1 MALSLCIELDQAERR
16 QLLGVARAAILY
28 GLEHGGKM
36 KTDTDEFGPVLSNPA
51 AVFVTLTCNGALRGC
66 IGSLQANQPL
76 VQAVA
81 EAAFNAA
88 FRDRRFSPLAAEE
101 ADRIKIEI
109 SVLSA
114 MEPIE
119 AVDRQSLLQQLQPG
133 LDGLLLEDRGYRAT
147 FLPQV
152 WEKMG
157 SATEFLEQLL
167 FKAGLAPD
175 YWSSTIRFHRYHSLS
190 FSEA

>member
-1 MALSLCIELDQAERR
+1 MALSLCINLDEDDRR
-16 QLLGVARAAILY
+16 QLLAVARAAILH
-28 GLEHGGKM
+28 GLERGGKM
-36 KTDTDEFGPVLSNPA
+36 KTDVDEFAPELSNPA
-51 AVFVTLTCNGALRGC
+51 AVFVTLTRNGALRGC
-66 IGSLQANQPL
+66 IGSLQASQPL

-88 FRDRRFSPLAAEE
+88 FRDRRFGPLTAEE
-101 ADRIKIEI
+101 ADGIKIEI
-109 SVLSA
+109 SVLSD

-119 AVDRQSLLQQLQPG
+119 AADRGSLLQQLQPG
-133 LDGLLLEDRGYRAT
+133 VDGLLFEDRGYRAT

-152 WEKMG
+152 WEKMS

-167 FKAGLAPD
+167 FKAGLASD

-190 FSEA
+190 FAEE